1 MNLEGYNV
9 LNTIVREFRYEL
21 TELENEIQY
30 NLRCMK
36 ETDVFVRSLL
46 DSQSVDFKIFSPRN
60 VEYTHK
66 DEIEKSSDIK
76 QRCEQRNK
84 ELTARRDVLMEHV
97 RQLESILEQKD
108 HNDLI
113 LMNIQEEDRQR
124 IARDLHDTSLQN
136 LAHLTHKIE
145 LSSLY
150 IDQDPVKAKL
160 ELSLVNKILRET
172 IEEIRNTIYDL
183 RSMTFDDLGLKTAF
197 ERLLDNLNDSGKYTI
212 KSEIDNV
219 SCDNELVL
227 VFIYRV
233 VQECLNNINKHAEA
247 KEICFIC
254 SNETDRCVIEISDD
268 GKGFDKDVSVSGKH
282 FGLSLMKERIGM
294 LNGKIDISSQIGIG
308 TKVHIEV
315 PLKF

>member
-21 TELENEIQY
+21 KELEDEIQY

-97 RQLESILEQKD
+97 RQLEGILEQRD
-108 HNDLI
+108 HNDMI

-160 ELSLVNKILRET
+160 ELSLINKILRET

-197 ERLLDNLNDSGKYTI
+197 ERLLDNLNDSGKYTV
-212 KSEIDNV
+212 KSEIENV
-219 SCDNELVL
+219 SCENELVL

-247 KEICFIC
+247 EEICFIC
-254 SNETDRCVIEISDD
+254 RNETDRCVIEISDD

>member
-21 TELENEIQY
+21 KELEDEIQY

-97 RQLESILEQKD
+97 RQLEGILEQRD
-108 HNDLI
+108 HNDMI

-197 ERLLDNLNDSGKYTI
+197 ERLLDNLNDSGKYTV
-212 KSEIDNV
+212 KSEIENV
-219 SCDNELVL
+219 SCENELVL

-247 KEICFIC
+247 EEICFIC
-254 SNETDRCVIEISDD
+254 RNETDRCVIEISDD